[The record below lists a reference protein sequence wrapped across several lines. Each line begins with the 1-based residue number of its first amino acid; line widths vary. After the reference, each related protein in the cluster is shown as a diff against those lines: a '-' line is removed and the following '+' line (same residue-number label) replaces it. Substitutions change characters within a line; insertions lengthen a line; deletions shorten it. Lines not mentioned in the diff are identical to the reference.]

1 MWMQTRLYITWG
13 RKNLW
18 RYFQFQFKVQF
29 KETLLNPMQ
38 DGFWYISLQQVKSFF
53 NRELGN
59 HFTFLAVVSNL
70 SNAVSIKYE
79 KFPRH
84 LKLLLKK
91 FHCLKSLGSMS
102 TIVALFKTFFSIC
115 LKLVSEIG
123 KVFYTTTGTATFLTE
138 IRVYNSVN
146 KVLKQ
151 TE

>member
-1 MWMQTRLYITWG
+1 MWMQARLYITWG

-38 DGFWYISLQQVKSFF
+38 DGFWHISLQQVKSFF

-79 KFPRH
+79 KFARH

-91 FHCLKSLGSMS
+91 FHSLKSLGSMS

-138 IRVYNSVN
+138 IRIYNSVN
-146 KVLKQ
+146 EVLKQ

>member
-1 MWMQTRLYITWG
+1 
-13 RKNLW
+13 
-18 RYFQFQFKVQF
+18 
-29 KETLLNPMQ
+29 MQ
-38 DGFWYISLQQVKSFF
+38 DGFWHISLQQVKSFF
-53 NRELGN
+53 NRELAN

-115 LKLVSEIG
+115 LKLNLFLKLG
-123 KVFYTTTGTATFLTE
+123 KFFTSPLALLLSSPKFAST
-138 IRVYNSVN
+138 IP
-146 KVLKQ
+146 
-151 TE
+151 

>member
-1 MWMQTRLYITWG
+1 MQTRLYITWG

-38 DGFWYISLQQVKSFF
+38 DGFWHISLQQVKSFF

-79 KFPRH
+79 KFARH

-91 FHCLKSLGSMS
+91 FHSLKSLGSMS

-115 LKLVSEIG
+115 LNLVFEIG

-146 KVLKQ
+146 EVLKQ

>member
-1 MWMQTRLYITWG
+1 MNANKVIHHV
-13 RKNLW
+13 RKEESV
-18 RYFQFQFKVQF
+18 KVFSISIQSSIQR
-29 KETLLNPMQ
+29 TLLNPMQ
-38 DGFWYISLQQVKSFF
+38 DGFWHISLQQVKSFF

-79 KFPRH
+79 KFARH

-91 FHCLKSLGSMS
+91 FHSLKSLGSMS

-146 KVLKQ
+146 EVLKQ

>member
-1 MWMQTRLYITWG
+1 
-13 RKNLW
+13 
-18 RYFQFQFKVQF
+18 
-29 KETLLNPMQ
+29 MQ
-38 DGFWYISLQQVKSFF
+38 DGFWHISLQQVKSFF

-115 LKLVSEIG
+115 LKLNLFLKLGI
-123 KVFYTTTGTATFLTE
+123 KVFYTTAGTATFPTE
-138 IRVYNSVN
+138 ICIYNSVN
-146 KVLKQ
+146 EVLKQ

>member
-38 DGFWYISLQQVKSFF
+38 DGFWHISLQQVKSFF

-79 KFPRH
+79 KFARH

-91 FHCLKSLGSMS
+91 FHSLKSLGSMS

-146 KVLKQ
+146 EVLKQ

>member
-1 MWMQTRLYITWG
+1 
-13 RKNLW
+13 
-18 RYFQFQFKVQF
+18 
-29 KETLLNPMQ
+29 MQ
-38 DGFWYISLQQVKSFF
+38 DGFWHISLQQVKSFF

-59 HFTFLAVVSNL
+59 NFTFLAVVSNL

-79 KFPRH
+79 KFARH

-91 FHCLKSLGSMS
+91 FHSLKSLGSMS

-146 KVLKQ
+146 EVLKQ

>member
-1 MWMQTRLYITWG
+1 MWMQTRIYITWG
-13 RKNLW
+13 RKNLR
-18 RYFQFQFKVQF
+18 RYFQFQLKVQF

-38 DGFWYISLQQVKSFF
+38 DGFWHISLQQVKSFF
-53 NRELGN
+53 NRELAN

-102 TIVALFKTFFSIC
+102 TIVAFFKTFFSIC
-115 LKLVSEIG
+115 LKLNLFLKLG
-123 KVFYTTTGTATFLTE
+123 KFFTSPLALLLSSPKFAST
-138 IRVYNSVN
+138 IP
-146 KVLKQ
+146 
-151 TE
+151 

>member
-1 MWMQTRLYITWG
+1 MNANRVIHHV
-13 RKNLW
+13 RKEESA
-18 RYFQFQFKVQF
+18 KVFSISIKSSIQRNTI
-29 KETLLNPMQ
+29 KPMQ
-38 DGFWYISLQQVKSFF
+38 DGFWHISLQQVKSFF

-84 LKLLLKK
+84 LRLLLKK

-115 LKLVSEIG
+115 LKPNLFLKLG
-123 KVFYTTTGTATFLTE
+123 KFFTPPLALLLSSSKFAST
-138 IRVYNSVN
+138 IP
-146 KVLKQ
+146 
-151 TE
+151 